1 MRVLSCLVLAAALL
15 STVEGCRKAELPS
28 FVNAKEK
35 NIMET
40 NWEWSKG
47 GVGMIMSPN
56 DANIYVATKSTRNK
70 MMWGSGGNSKN
81 WVGRRS
87 STREVVV
94 FYDDKVWSPQSLPN
108 GFDQRKS
115 VVVSFE
121 EKNIRFYDFVHMSG
135 GYYERQ
141 EEN

>member
-56 DANIYVATKSTRNK
+56 DANIYVATKSTRNNDVGFRGK
-70 MMWGSGGNSKN
+70 LEKLGRSKIIN
-81 WVGRRS
+81 TRS
-87 STREVVV
+87 R
-94 FYDDKVWSPQSLPN
+94 
-108 GFDQRKS
+108 
-115 VVVSFE
+115 SFL
-121 EKNIRFYDFVHMSG
+121 R
-135 GYYERQ
+135 
-141 EEN
+141 